1 METRQPQAWEPL
13 FDKALLATDSL
24 PPHLPR
30 LEWTIGG
37 GTVLMFK
44 YHHRLSHDIDIFITD
59 AQYLTALS
67 PRLNDKVKELTTHY
81 REDSQHVK
89 LIFDA
94 LGEVDFVAAPRLVAN
109 STQAATIHGREV
121 LLDKPEEIIAKKC
134 FYRADGFTARDVFD
148 MAVFLAKDPAVV
160 KKNLGILTARSED
173 IQRRLAFYA
182 TNKSHWDRE
191 ISLVRPLPGFGQYSQ
206 QALSMVQKFYA
217 SPEKWLKSQA
227 LTR

>member
-1 METRQPQAWEPL
+1 MESGQLQAWEPL
-13 FDKALLATDSL
+13 FDKAMLAIDSL

-30 LEWTIGG
+30 LEWTMGG

-44 YHHRLSHDIDIFITD
+44 YRHRLSRDVDIFITD

-67 PRLNDKVKELTTHY
+67 PRLNDKVEDLTSHY

-89 LIFDA
+89 LIFDD

-109 STQAATIHGREV
+109 STQAATIRGRKV

-148 MAVFLAKDPAVV
+148 MAVFLTKDPAVV
-160 KKNLGILTARSED
+160 KKHLGILTARSDD

-182 TNKSHWDRE
+182 ADKAHWDRE
-191 ISLVRPLPGFGQYSQ
+191 ISRVRPLPGFSQYPQ
-206 QALSMVQKFYA
+206 QALSKVQKFYA
-217 SPEKWLKSQA
+217 SPEQWLRVQEM
-227 LTR
+227 TR

>member
-1 METRQPQAWEPL
+1 
-13 FDKALLATDSL
+13 
-24 PPHLPR
+24 
-30 LEWTIGG
+30 
-37 GTVLMFK
+37 
-44 YHHRLSHDIDIFITD
+44 
-59 AQYLTALS
+59 
-67 PRLNDKVKELTTHY
+67 
-81 REDSQHVK
+81 
-89 LIFDA
+89 
-94 LGEVDFVAAPRLVAN
+94 
-109 STQAATIHGREV
+109 
-121 LLDKPEEIIAKKC
+121 
-134 FYRADGFTARDVFD
+134 

-160 KKNLGILTARSED
+160 KKNLGILTARSDD

>member
-1 METRQPQAWEPL
+1 MDSGRLQSWEPL
-13 FDKALLATDSL
+13 FDKAMRAIDAL

-30 LEWTIGG
+30 LEWTMGG

-44 YHHRLSHDIDIFITD
+44 YHHRLSRDVDIFITD
-59 AQYLTALS
+59 TQYLTALS
-67 PRLNDKVKELTTHY
+67 PRLNDKVEDLTTHY

-89 LIFDA
+89 LIFDG

-109 STQAATIHGREV
+109 STQAASIRGRNI

-148 MAVFLAKDPAVV
+148 MAVVLAKDPAVV
-160 KKNLGILTARSED
+160 KKHLGILTARSDD

-182 TNKSHWDRE
+182 TNKSHWDKE
-191 ISLVRPLPGFGQYSQ
+191 ISLVQPLPGFSQYPH
-206 QALSMVQKFYA
+206 QALSKVQKFYA
-217 SPEKWLKSQA
+217 SPELWLKSQA

>member
-1 METRQPQAWEPL
+1 MDSGRLQAWEPL
-13 FDKALLATDSL
+13 FDKALLAIDSL
-24 PPHLPR
+24 PPHLPK

-44 YHHRLSHDIDIFITD
+44 YHHRLSRDIDIFITD
-59 AQYLTALS
+59 AQYLTVLS
-67 PRLNDKVKELTTHY
+67 PRLNDKVEDLTTHY

-94 LGEVDFVAAPRLVAN
+94 MGEVDFVAAPRLVAN

-191 ISLVRPLPGFGQYSQ
+191 ISLVQPLPGFGQYSQ
-206 QALSMVQKFYA
+206 QALGKVQKFYD

>member
-13 FDKALLATDSL
+13 FDKAMLAIDSL

-59 AQYLTALS
+59 AQYLTVLS
-67 PRLNDKVKELTTHY
+67 PRLNDKVEDLTTHY

-89 LIFDA
+89 LIFDD
-94 LGEVDFVAAPRLVAN
+94 LGEVDFVSAPRLVAN

-148 MAVFLAKDPAVV
+148 MAVFLAKDPSVV